1 LKPLERIKEAVVRFV
16 KGSDPYEQAV
26 DFFIKEL
33 QKNLIQAD
41 VNVKLVYELSNKIR
55 GQARTSEPPPGF
67 SRRDWFIKIVYDSLS
82 ELFGGDRIP
91 SVAPQKQPYII
102 LMVGVQGSG
111 KTTTCAKIAYFY
123 KRQGYRPCLVAADTY
138 RPGAYEQLAQLAGQV
153 GVQIYGEPGS
163 GDPIGIARRGV
174 ETLTKRGCNVVIVD
188 TAGRH
193 GYGSEQALL
202 EEMKSIADAVKPD
215 EVMLILDATIGQRAY
230 DLAKRFHEAVPI
242 GSIVVTKL
250 DGSARGG
257 GALSAVAATGATVK
271 FIGTGEK
278 VDELEVFNPRRF
290 VGRILGLGDIEGI
303 IEKFKALEES
313 RELEKRLGK
322 AIATGRM
329 SLADVYIQLRSIL
342 KMGPLAKILQM
353 IPGISAIVL
362 GEEEIRVGEEK
373 MRKWIHIMDSMTY
386 EELENPKIIDKSRM
400 RRIAIGAGVSLEDVK
415 ELLSYYENLQR
426 MIKEVRRRRIPF
438 LRGLL
443 KGEVE
448 AEGG

>member
-1 LKPLERIKEAVVRFV
+1 LKPLERIKEAVVKFV

-41 VNVKLVYELSNKIR
+41 VNVKLVYELTNKIR
-55 GQARTSEPPPGF
+55 SQARSSEPPPGF

-82 ELFGGDRIP
+82 ELFGGDRVP
-91 SVAPQKQPYII
+91 SVAPKKQPYII

-138 RPGAYEQLAQLAGQV
+138 RPGAYEQLAQLASQV

-163 GDPIGIARRGV
+163 SDPIGIARRGV
-174 ETLTKRGCNVVIVD
+174 EALVKRGCNIIIVD

-193 GYGSEQALL
+193 GYGSEQALID
-202 EEMKSIADAVKPD
+202 EMRGIAEAIKPD
-215 EVMLILDATIGQRAY
+215 EVMLVMDATIGQRAY

-257 GALSAVAATGATVK
+257 GALSAVAATGATIK

-303 IEKFKALEES
+303 IEKFRALEES
-313 RELEKRLGK
+313 KELEKRLGR
-322 AIATGRM
+322 AIATGKM
-329 SLADVYIQLRSIL
+329 TLADVYVQLRSIL

-353 IPGISAIVL
+353 IPGVSALVL

-400 RRIAIGAGVSLEDVK
+400 RRIAMGAGVSLEEVK
-415 ELLSYYENLQR
+415 ELLNYYENLQR
-426 MIKEVRRRRIPF
+426 VIKEVRRRRIPL